1 MMPTWSAPSERWLWR
16 MVDALGG
23 MLGGLACYDAPASV
37 HHTAWGDVPVLDL
50 GRRADPASVQRGVLA
65 VRRFLEADA
74 GRVALVHYL
83 PFAMRYGEAWAGL
96 PNRIY
101 VHAHGY
107 DLTED
112 LRRPGPDG
120 LPVRFHPP
128 DYARQ
133 VAQLAG
139 RLNGGVLLA
148 NSHRSRE
155 KLLAMG
161 VAPEKVMVKY
171 LGVPVPPSPPSRRL
185 RPGGMRLL
193 FLGRLVDFKGPGET
207 VRAFEIARERGLAAE
222 LTLAGDGDRSLLP
235 EPLPEAVRWLGAVSG
250 ERGDVLRA
258 THDVFVSHSQVGP
271 VSRQEEALGVA
282 YLEAMAA
289 GMPVVS
295 ASGGSLAEVVE
306 DGVSGLLVAPGDVEA
321 EAERLIE
328 LSRDERLYRRL
339 AEGAWAAVRER
350 FSMER
355 EARQLRELLRSGLP
369 GSG

>member
-1 MMPTWSAPSERWLWR
+1 
-16 MVDALGG
+16 MVDGLGG
-23 MLGGLACYDAPASV
+23 MLGGLACYEAPTSV
-37 HHTAWGDVPVLDL
+37 HRTAWGDVPVLDL
-50 GRRADPASVQRGVLA
+50 GRRADPASVRRGVLA
-65 VRRFLEADA
+65 VRGFLEADA
-74 GRVALVHYL
+74 GRVVLVHYL
-83 PFAMRYGEAWAGL
+83 PFAMRYAEAWAGL
-96 PNRIY
+96 PNRVV

-120 LPVRFHPP
+120 RPVRFHPP

-139 RLNGGVLLA
+139 RLNGGVVLA

-161 VAPEKVMVKY
+161 VAPEKVVVKY
-171 LGVPVPPSPPSRRL
+171 LGVPVPPAPPSRRS

-207 VRAFEIARERGLAAE
+207 VRAFEMARERGLAAE
-222 LTLAGDGDRSLLP
+222 LTLAGDGDTSLLP
-235 EPLPEAVRWLGAVSG
+235 QPLPQGVRWLGAVSG
-250 ERGDVLRA
+250 ERGDALRA

-295 ASGGSLAEVVE
+295 ASGGSLAEIVK
-306 DGVSGLLVAPGDVEA
+306 DGVSGLLVQPGDVA
-321 EAERLIE
+321 GQAERLID

-339 AEGAWAAVRER
+339 SEGAWAAAKER
-350 FSMER
+350 FSVDR
-355 EARQLRELLRSGLP
+355 EAEQLGELLRGGLP